1 MKITDIEINEN
12 NVKSVPD
19 TLTADNEKSARDI
32 KNVFDKLPELIA
44 RKHNSLVEYVNSELC
59 TKSELK
65 TTVKQE
71 VMGIGAEEIAR
82 MIYDSD
88 KDGMVDNAKQLDGR
102 NAEYFAEKTAVE
114 TAQATADNHILDN
127 SNPHGVTASQVGL
140 GNVTNDKQMPIAG
153 GTFTGNAVAYSSN
166 RNTNGGCLR
175 NIEVR
180 TSSATGTLQST
191 NKIVMVRK

>member
-32 KNVFDKLPELIA
+32 KNIFDKLPELIA
-44 RKHNSLVEYVNSELC
+44 QKHNSLVEYVNHEMC

-71 VMGIGAEEIAR
+71 VMAVGAEEIAKI
-82 MIYDSD
+82 IYDSD
-88 KDGMVDNAKQLDGR
+88 DDGMVDNAKQLDGHDV
-102 NAEYFAEKTAVE
+102 EYFAAKTAVE
-114 TAQATADNHILDN
+114 TAQETADNHILDT
-127 SNPHGVTASQVGL
+127 SNPHGVTAAQVGL
-140 GNVTNDKQMPIAG
+140 GNVTNSKQMPIAG
-153 GTFTGNAVAYSSN
+153 GTFTGNAVAYTSN
-166 RNTNGGCLR
+166 RKTDGGCLR